1 MTRPASGPPVAV
13 TAAAAAVTVA
23 LGTVALAVRVNP
35 AQLGP
40 PTQSR
45 STDPGQGRGPA
56 ASVMKWIERN
66 DSEPE
71 GCHFWMPYV
80 SPKFSV
86 SVAFP

>member
-1 MTRPASGPPVAV
+1 MAV

-23 LGTVALAVRVNP
+23 LGTVALAVNP

-71 GCHFWMPYV
+71 GCHFSGWMPYV